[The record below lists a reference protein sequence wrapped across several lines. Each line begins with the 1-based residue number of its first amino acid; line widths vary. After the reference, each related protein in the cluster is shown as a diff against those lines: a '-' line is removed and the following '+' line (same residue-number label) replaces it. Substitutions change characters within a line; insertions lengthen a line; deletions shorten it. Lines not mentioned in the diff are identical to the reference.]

1 MNILLV
7 EDNEKIAELIKKG
20 FKERLH
26 NVDVASDGVWGER
39 WALEKEYDV
48 VILDLVLPGLSGIE
62 LCRHIRSVHPDQPV
76 LLLTALTTTQDIVTG
91 FDAGADDYL
100 AKPFHFEELLA
111 RVTALWRRSK
121 RITPEMVYRVANLEL
136 DLYKKVV
143 RRQGKEIFLSAKEF
157 SLLEY
162 LIVNKNR
169 VLSRSQILESL
180 WGAGTERS
188 SNIVDVYIN
197 FLRTK
202 IDKGFQPQLIH
213 TMIGMG
219 YVLKEH

>member
-7 EDNEKIAELIKKG
+7 EDNEKIAELIRKG

-26 NVDVASDGVWGER
+26 NVDVAGDGILGEQ
-39 WALEKEYDV
+39 WALGKEYDV
-48 VILDLVLPGLSGIE
+48 AILDIILPGRNGID
-62 LCRHIRSVHPDQPV
+62 LCRRIRAFNAHLPI
-76 LLLTALTTTQDIVTG
+76 LLLTALTTTQDVVTG

-121 RITPEMVYRVANLEL
+121 RVTPEMVYRVANLEL
-136 DLYKKVV
+136 DLYKKMV
-143 RRQGKEIFLSAKEF
+143 RRQGVEIFLSAKEF

-162 LIVNKNR
+162 LIVNKDR

-180 WGAGTERS
+180 WGAGTERN

-197 FLRTK
+197 FLRAK
-202 IDKGFQPQLIH
+202 IDKGFDPPLIH

-219 YVLKEH
+219 YVLKEP